1 MCGIAGF
8 IGKKRLSEDQI
19 KDTLKVMRQRGP
31 DDQSVEEILLDDVVV
46 YLFHS
51 RLSIIDIDKRSNQP
65 FLFNEY
71 VLVFN
76 GEIYNYIELKKLL
89 INRGVN
95 FFTSSDTEVLLHMF
109 IHFKEKCVDYL
120 EGMWSFAIFNKNTKK
135 LFCSRDRFGEKP
147 FYYLEGNGGFFF
159 GSQTSFIKTLTTTN
173 LEVNYNQ
180 LNRYLVNGYKS
191 LYKQNET
198 YYKNVFE
205 LQVATNLV
213 VDAKLKVNTQPYY
226 FPKYNPISMSIAEAI
241 EGTKVRLIESMR
253 LRLRS
258 DVPLAF
264 CLSGGVDSASLA
276 SIAAK
281 EFNHQVTSFSIID
294 SDKRY
299 NELPNIQATINDIG
313 CNYEKIEL
321 QSHNMLDRLNNLI
334 AYHDAP
340 VATISYLVHS
350 MLSEKIQ
357 EKGFKV
363 SFSGTGADEL
373 YTGYYDHF
381 NQYLFEQRNSS
392 LYTKYLN
399 DWKENTGK
407 IVRNPYMGNP
417 EMYFQNSKFRDH
429 IYLNNDVF
437 SSYTKN
443 NFIEPFIETNYCKES
458 LLRNRMLNELFHE
471 GTRVILIQDDLNSMQ
486 HSIENRSP
494 FLDSK
499 LFEFA
504 YSIPNEFLI
513 QHGYG
518 KYILRES
525 MKGILNDQVRLDKHK
540 KGFNASI
547 NSVIDTSNKKDVDFI
562 LEDSEVY
569 QLVDKDKITEI
580 LKQPSL
586 SNSFSKFLFNFINV
600 KLFLDQRNS

>member
-19 KDTLKVMRQRGP
+19 NDTLKVMHQRGP
-31 DDQSVEEILLDDVVV
+31 DFQSFDEILLDDLVV

-51 RLSIIDIDKRSNQP
+51 RLSILDLDKRSNQP
-65 FLFNEY
+65 FIFNEF

-76 GEIYNYIELKKLL
+76 GEIYNYIELKKILL
-89 INRGVN
+89 DRGVTFLTN
-95 FFTSSDTEVLLHMF
+95 SDTEVLLHMF
-109 IHFKEKCVDYL
+109 IHFHDNCVDYF
-120 EGMWSFAIFNKNTKK
+120 EGMWSFAIFNKNTKQ

-147 FYYLEGNGGFFF
+147 FYYLETNDGVFFA
-159 GSQTSFIKTLTTTN
+159 SQTSFLKPLTGSQ
-173 LEVNYNQ
+173 LDVNYNQ

-205 LQVATNLV
+205 LQVGENLY
-213 VDAKLKVNTQPYY
+213 VDKKLALKTKKYY
-226 FPKYNPISMSIAEAI
+226 FPEYRPVKMSIEEAI
-241 EGTKVRLIESMR
+241 EGTRIRLIESIR

-264 CLSGGVDSASLA
+264 CLSGGVDSASIA

-281 EFNHQVTSFSIID
+281 EFNQQVTSFSIID
-294 SDKRY
+294 PDERY
-299 NELPNIQATINDIG
+299 NELPNIKATIDDIG
-313 CNYEKIEL
+313 CVSEKIEL
-321 QSHNMLDRLNNLI
+321 VPQNMLERLNGLI
-334 AYHDAP
+334 KYHDAP

-373 YTGYYDHF
+373 FTGYYDHF
-381 NQYLFEQRNSS
+381 NQYLFEQRYSDF
-392 LYTKYLN
+392 YTKYLI
-399 DWKENTGK
+399 DWKENVGK
-407 IVRNPYMGNP
+407 IVRNPFMSNP
-417 EMYFQNSKFRDH
+417 EMYFDNPSFRDH

-437 SSYTKN
+437 SSYTKGG
-443 NFIEPFIETNYCKES
+443 FTEPFIETLYCKDS
-458 LLRNRMLNELFHE
+458 LLRNRMMNELFHE

-494 FLDSK
+494 FLDTN

-504 YSIPNEFLI
+504 YSIPNEYLI
-513 QHGYG
+513 QNGYG

-525 MKGILNDQVRLDKHK
+525 MKGILNDQVRLDRHK

-547 NSVIDTSNKKDVDFI
+547 NSVIDFSNKKDVDFV
-562 LEDSEVY
+562 LESSEVY
-569 QLVDKDKITEI
+569 DLIDRNKIEEI
-580 LKQPSL
+580 LKMPSL
-586 SNSFSKFLFNFINV
+586 PNSFSKFLFNFINV
-600 KLFLDQRNS
+600 KLFLDIRNI

>member
-1 MCGIAGF
+1 MCGIAGY
-8 IGKKRLSEDQI
+8 IGKEKLTDKQI
-19 KDTLKVMRQRGP
+19 NNTLQKMYQRGP
-31 DDQSVEEILLDDVVV
+31 DFQSYKEYFFDDLVV
-46 YLFHS
+46 YLFHA
-51 RLSIIDIDKRSNQP
+51 RLSILDLNERSNQP
-65 FLFNEY
+65 FAIGDY
-71 VLVFN
+71 VMIYN
-76 GEIYNYIELKKLL
+76 GEIYNYIELRSLLQKKG
-89 INRGVN
+89 IS
-95 FFTSSDTEVLLHMF
+95 FTTDSDTEVLLQMF
-109 IHFKEKCVDYL
+109 IQYKDKCVEHL
-120 EGMWSFAIFNKNTKK
+120 EGMWSFAIFNKITKE

-147 FYYLEGNGGFFF
+147 FYYLEHEQGFYF
-159 GSQTSFIKTLTTTN
+159 GSQTSFIKTLTGSK
-173 LEVNYNQ
+173 LEINYNQ

-205 LQVATNLV
+205 LPVASNLLLTKGNKIHI
-213 VDAKLKVNTQPYY
+213 DSHYT
-226 FPKYNPISMSIAEAI
+226 PIFRPVEMTLEEAI
-241 EGTKVRLIESMR
+241 NGTRERLIESMR

-264 CLSGGVDSASLA
+264 CLSGGVDSAALA

-294 SDKRY
+294 PDERY
-299 NELPNIQATINDIG
+299 NELPNIQATIDDIG
-313 CNYEKIEL
+313 CNSEKIEL
-321 QSHNMLDRLNNLI
+321 QPHNMLDRLNNLI

-373 YTGYYDHF
+373 FTGYYDHF
-381 NQYLFEQRNSS
+381 NQYLYEQRYSS

-399 DWKENTGK
+399 DWKENAGK
-407 IVRNPYMGNP
+407 IVRNPYMSNP
-417 EMYFQNSKFRDH
+417 EMYFHNPAFRDH

-437 SSYTKN
+437 STYTKLK
-443 NFIEPFIETNYCKES
+443 FKEPFIETNYCSES

-494 FLDSK
+494 FLDRK

-504 YSIPNEFLI
+504 YSIPNEYLI
-513 QHGYG
+513 QDGCG

-525 MKGILNDQVRLDKHK
+525 MKGILNDQVRLDRHK

-547 NSVIDTSNKKDVDFI
+547 NSIIDFTNKKDIEFI

-569 QLVDKDKITEI
+569 NLIDKTKIESI
-580 LKQPSL
+580 LKQNSL
-586 SNSFSKFLFNFINV
+586 PNSFSKFLFNFINV
-600 KLFLDQRNS
+600 KLFLKSCV

>member
-1 MCGIAGF
+1 MCGISGY
-8 IGKKRLSEDQI
+8 IGKQKLTEKQI
-19 KDTLKVMRQRGP
+19 SDTLGKMYQRGP
-31 DDQSVEEILLDDVVV
+31 DIQSYKEFVFDDLVV
-46 YLFHS
+46 YLFHA
-51 RLSIIDIDKRSNQP
+51 RLSILDLNDRSNQP
-65 FLFNEY
+65 YTIGDY
-71 VLVFN
+71 VMIYN
-76 GEIYNYIELKKLL
+76 GEIYNYIELRSLLQKKG
-89 INRGVN
+89 IV
-95 FFTSSDTEVLLHMF
+95 FSTDSDTEVLLQMY
-109 IHFKEKCVDYL
+109 IHYKEKCVDFL
-120 EGMWSFAIFNKNTKK
+120 EGMWSFAIFNKGTKE

-147 FYYLEGNGGFFF
+147 FYFFEQEHGFYF
-159 GSQTSFIKTLTTTN
+159 GSQTSFIKTLTGFK
-173 LEVNYNQ
+173 LEINYNQ

-205 LQVATNLV
+205 LPVASNLTLSKNNKIRL
-213 VDAKLKVNTQPYY
+213 DSYYTPIFQPVQ
-226 FPKYNPISMSIAEAI
+226 MSLGEAI
-241 EGTKVRLIESMR
+241 NGTRERLIESMR

-264 CLSGGVDSASLA
+264 CLSGGVDSAALA
-276 SIAAK
+276 SIASK
-281 EFNHQVTSFSIID
+281 EFNHNVTSFSIID
-294 SDKRY
+294 PDERY
-299 NELPNIQATINDIG
+299 NELPNIQATIDDIG
-313 CNYEKIEL
+313 CYSEKIEL
-321 QSHNMLDRLNNLI
+321 KPHNMLDRLNNLI

-399 DWKENTGK
+399 DWKENAGK
-407 IVRNPYMGNP
+407 IVRNPYMSNP

-437 SSYTKN
+437 SSYTIHGFKEQ
-443 NFIEPFIETNYCKES
+443 FVETNYCSES

-471 GTRVILIQDDLNSMQ
+471 GTRVILNQDDLNSMQ

-494 FLDSK
+494 FLDRK

-504 YSIPNEFLI
+504 YSIPNEYLI
-513 QHGYG
+513 QDGYG

-547 NSVIDTSNKKDVDFI
+547 NSVIDTSNLNDVDFI

-569 QLVDKDKITEI
+569 HLVDRNKVIEI
-580 LKQPSL
+580 LKQPTL

>member
-1 MCGIAGF
+1 MCGIAGY
-8 IGKKRLSEDQI
+8 IGKEKLTDKQI
-19 KDTLKVMRQRGP
+19 NDTLRKMYQRGP
-31 DDQSVEEILLDDVVV
+31 DFQSYKEYIFDDLVV
-46 YLFHS
+46 YLFHA
-51 RLSIIDIDKRSNQP
+51 RLSILDLNERSNQP
-65 FLFNEY
+65 FAIGDFVMIY
-71 VLVFN
+71 N
-76 GEIYNYIELKKLL
+76 GEIYNYIELRSLLQKKG
-89 INRGVN
+89 IS
-95 FFTSSDTEVLLHMF
+95 FTTDSDTEVLLQMY
-109 IHFKEKCVDYL
+109 IHYKDKCVEHL
-120 EGMWSFAIFNKNTKK
+120 EGMWSFAIFNKITKE

-147 FYYLEGNGGFFF
+147 FYYLEHEQGFYF
-159 GSQTSFIKTLTTTN
+159 GSQTSFIKTLTGSK
-173 LEVNYNQ
+173 LEINYNQ

-205 LQVATNLV
+205 LPVASNLILSKGNKIHIDSHYTPFFRPV
-213 VDAKLKVNTQPYY
+213 EMTLE
-226 FPKYNPISMSIAEAI
+226 EAI
-241 EGTKVRLIESMR
+241 NGTRERLIESMR

-264 CLSGGVDSASLA
+264 CLSGGVDSAALA

-294 SDKRY
+294 PDERY
-299 NELPNIQATINDIG
+299 NELPNIQATIDDIG
-313 CNYEKIEL
+313 CNSEKIEL
-321 QSHNMLDRLNNLI
+321 QPHNMLDRLNNLI

-373 YTGYYDHF
+373 FTGYYDHF
-381 NQYLFEQRNSS
+381 NQYLYEQRNSS

-399 DWKENTGK
+399 DWKENAGK
-407 IVRNPYMGNP
+407 IVRNPYMSNP
-417 EMYFQNSKFRDH
+417 EMYFQNPAFRDH

-437 SSYTKN
+437 SSYTKRK
-443 NFIEPFIETNYCKES
+443 FIEPFIETNYCSES
-458 LLRNRMLNELFHE
+458 LLRNRMLNELYHE

-494 FLDSK
+494 FLDRK

-504 YSIPNEFLI
+504 YSIPNEYLI
-513 QHGYG
+513 QDGYG

-525 MKGILNDQVRLDKHK
+525 MKGILNDQVRLDRHK

-547 NSVIDTSNKKDVDFI
+547 NSIIDFTNKKDIEFI

-569 QLVDKDKITEI
+569 NLIDRTKIEEI
-580 LKQPSL
+580 LKQSTLP
-586 SNSFSKFLFNFINV
+586 NSFSKFLFNFINV
-600 KLFLDQRNS
+600 KIFLDQRI